1 MWYPTSLLATSVFLI
16 LWFYFKESSRAAHLF
31 RQLTL
36 LSLAFYAV
44 TIGIAELEW
53 TQKWVIYSKDLMT
66 IAAVAGFFALIR
78 KQKFLFWLLFILFIG
93 LFVAFYKK
101 ELPIKSFESD
111 GIQSHQLD
119 KNGELLL
126 ELQKLSAIQPIV
138 DQYNLALTK
147 AFPALSA
154 NEPLANW
161 YIVDIPAIHENHL
174 DLIASKL
181 KALGASVEQNEII
194 EINPMKPSKTNSIN
208 KKFGVNDPG
217 LEHLWGFEVMEI
229 DRLYSALNKGKIKP
243 QKKATIAILDTGVD
257 AAHEDLK
264 ANYVTTKK
272 TYDKDE
278 RGHGTHCAGIA
289 GSVSNNGI
297 GVASLAPNSEFVQI
311 TSIKVLN
318 NFGMGT
324 QKTIIDGMIEAA
336 DNGVDVISM
345 SLGSY
350 STDERQIAY
359 NQAVKYC
366 NQRGVVVVVAAGN
379 SNIDARSF
387 SPANSDGVITVSAIN
402 PNLEKANFSNEVNHL
417 KMGVAAPG
425 VNIYS
430 TIPKNKYTSY
440 NGTSMAT
447 PYVAGLIG
455 LMKSIRP
462 NLTTQEAFDILNFT
476 GKNTQDT
483 EKTGKLIL
491 PYAAISQLLD

>member
-1 MWYPTSLLATSVFLI
+1 MWYPISFLATSAFLV
-16 LWFYFKESSRAAHLF
+16 LWFYFKENLRAAYLF

-36 LSLAFYAV
+36 FSLAFYAV
-44 TIGIAELEW
+44 TIGVTELEW
-53 TQKWVIYSKDLMT
+53 SQKWVIYSKDLMT
-66 IAAVAGFFALIR
+66 IAAAAGFFALIR
-78 KQKFLFWLLFILFIG
+78 KQKFLFWLFFILFIG
-93 LFVAFYKK
+93 IFIVFYKK
-101 ELPIKSFESD
+101 ELPIKSFETTEVTLN
-111 GIQSHQLD
+111 QPD

-126 ELQKLSAIQPIV
+126 ELEELSTIQPIV
-138 DQYNLALTK
+138 AQYNLDIAK
-147 AFPALSA
+147 AFSVSSE
-154 NEPLANW
+154 NEPLTNW
-161 YIVDIPAIHENHL
+161 YIIDIPTAHENQL
-174 DLIASKL
+174 DVIASKL
-181 KALGASVEQNEII
+181 KELGANVEQNEVIHV
-194 EINPMKPSKTNSIN
+194 NPMKASTINSIN

-217 LEHLWGFEVMEI
+217 LEHLWGFEVMEV
-229 DRLYSALNKGKIKP
+229 DRLYNTLSKGKIKP

-264 ANYVTTKK
+264 ANYISTK
-272 TYDKDE
+272 TAYDRDE

-289 GSVSNNGI
+289 GAVSNNGV
-297 GVASLAPNSEFVQI
+297 GVASLAPSSDFVQI

-318 NFGMGT
+318 NFGIGT

-336 DNGVDVISM
+336 DEGVDVISM

-350 STDERQIAY
+350 STDERQRAY

-366 NQRGVVVVVAAGN
+366 NQKGVIVVVAAGN

-430 TIPKNKYTSY
+430 TIPKNKYISY

-462 NLTTQEAFDILNFT
+462 SLTTQQAFDILNFT
-476 GKNTQDT
+476 GKNTNDT
-483 EKTGKLIL
+483 EKTGKIIL